1 MGVLAL
7 VAFILGGLCAI
18 MGIIN
23 AALAIPLIAA
33 GFDATFWFSLS
44 VILLLATIASFLA
57 QSRYE

>member
-7 VAFILGGLCAI
+7 VAFIMGGLCAI

-23 AALAIPLIAA
+23 AALGTPLIAA